1 MVFKQCKRRLLS
13 LLPRGLDAPSRCRH
27 APLLTFYSF
36 IHFFFVLFFNRLLV
50 FLHFILRRRFLIPS
64 PSLSLISGHQSLCRC
79 SSVSAP
85 RKRFSRFADSGIPGI
100 GQKTPNFAD
109 NYRLIGRKFR
119 CLRSRRRRPC
129 VFLYFWKHVSS
140 LK

>member
-1 MVFKQCKRRLLS
+1 MQKTSSLSSAKGAGRAIALSPCSSFDFLL
-13 LLPRGLDAPSRCRH
+13 L
-27 APLLTFYSF
+27 YSF
-36 IHFFFVLFFNRLLV
+36 FFFVLFFNRLLV

-109 NYRLIGRKFR
+109 NYRLIGQKFR